1 LDVSF
6 IELSLRGDGGWWID
20 VGAVENDINRWVG
33 SSLISEVFDSATSSD
48 GAAKVGL
55 MESDWIPHS

>member
-20 VGAVENDINRWVG
+20 VGAVENDINRRVG
-33 SSLISEVFDSATSSD
+33 PSLVSEVFDSATSSD
-48 GAAKVGL
+48 DAAKVGL
-55 MESDWIPHS
+55 MESDWISHS